1 MNKKNMATTNG
12 KRGGNLVGKPHKD
25 KQGNDVGG
33 IKAVVTDAN
42 GRPVELEGGEVIIN
56 KEASKKHWKELSRI
70 NQSAGGGVPID
81 RPIDPHDEDP
91 QEYAK
96 GGKIQFNPNQIP
108 NKWILKYAQHIKKNY
123 PEIWKKGGN
132 IFGNQAFVNL
142 ERVAERGNWLD
153 SEEWMYIK
161 WRSYV
166 ARHKADFR
174 IEGVVAMLK
183 WVDKVDKGW
192 QYMKNLIEDEIKKSS
207 EKKGGWN
214 VSKEQRMSKGGELE
228 KGIKTEMEHK
238 DTIDKFKRKG
248 VSDRQVAKSI
258 AKDHLEEDSKYYS
271 KLSNIESMA
280 NGGALR
286 GVKNK
291 SFVVFFKSNLLDNI
305 VYTNVDSDSLE
316 NAIKTQKSTYNW
328 SDIQWIKGF
337 EQKDANNLQEF
348 FLQNIKQKWETKSEL
363 LVKIKDD
370 KIIFS
375 RNVNSV
381 AFDFMPMFEIK
392 ENERVFK
399 EAYLTNENVEIYI
412 DSDFNFD
419 RNKIFELILNKMAKG
434 GTTTRQQAKIGYT
447 MREFKEG
454 KLKTSYGETVTDEK
468 QALAIAL
475 SKAGIEKKEYGGMI
489 EIGLQG
495 FYNGKKRLPITVT
508 KTNAKNI
515 YFRNEET
522 GEIKRSERKN
532 FERLF
537 ESGSST
543 NVMPIIDDTPSFK
556 LDDSA
561 KVDYYAMFK
570 QNNKVIE
577 MSNNETLAIQL
588 GRFITMVGED
598 KLMTIENVQDF
609 KSAIDKL
616 G

>member
-1 MNKKNMATTNG
+1 
-12 KRGGNLVGKPHKD
+12 
-25 KQGNDVGG
+25 
-33 IKAVVTDAN
+33 
-42 GRPVELEGGEVIIN
+42 
-56 KEASKKHWKELSRI
+56 
-70 NQSAGGGVPID
+70 
-81 RPIDPHDEDP
+81 
-91 QEYAK
+91 
-96 GGKIQFNPNQIP
+96 
-108 NKWILKYAQHIKKNY
+108 
-123 PEIWKKGGN
+123 
-132 IFGNQAFVNL
+132 
-142 ERVAERGNWLD
+142 
-153 SEEWMYIK
+153 
-161 WRSYV
+161 
-166 ARHKADFR
+166 
-174 IEGVVAMLK
+174 
-183 WVDKVDKGW
+183 
-192 QYMKNLIEDEIKKSS
+192 
-207 EKKGGWN
+207 
-214 VSKEQRMSKGGELE
+214 
-228 KGIKTEMEHK
+228 
-238 DTIDKFKRKG
+238 
-248 VSDRQVAKSI
+248 
-258 AKDHLEEDSKYYS
+258 
-271 KLSNIESMA
+271 
-280 NGGALR
+280 
-286 GVKNK
+286 
-291 SFVVFFKSNLLDNI
+291 
-305 VYTNVDSDSLE
+305 
-316 NAIKTQKSTYNW
+316 
-328 SDIQWIKGF
+328 
-337 EQKDANNLQEF
+337 
-348 FLQNIKQKWETKSEL
+348 
-363 LVKIKDD
+363 
-370 KIIFS
+370 
-375 RNVNSV
+375 
-381 AFDFMPMFEIK
+381 MPMFEIK

-556 LDDSA
+556 LDDIKADDVTKKGSAIPSTISAVWDKEYIVGDRVRIRIDFTTDSTTNTRDYAGIGSYFTNKNDFKIVSKLSDNSMKRPQNPTGILYTLNNGQNWEGKDLEPFDLSSQTGMPKKQKKDSAKDDSA